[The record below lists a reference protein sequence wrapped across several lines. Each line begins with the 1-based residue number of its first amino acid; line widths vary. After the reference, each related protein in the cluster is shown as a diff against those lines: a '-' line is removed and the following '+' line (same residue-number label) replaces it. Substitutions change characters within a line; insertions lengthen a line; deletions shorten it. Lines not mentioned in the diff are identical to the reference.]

1 MLSCQVMCFL
11 FVISMS
17 EMKLGLYSLL
27 TSCTSKKKKKKKGE
41 KKTINGTFLDPSL
54 TSCEVIHRSA
64 DEGRGDW
71 SADDSMGGICEIN
84 RWWTVPNTFVDD
96 REEWESIKGTHKTVP
111 TGREEVLPAYNLL
124 PSCLLPLSSVEGTR
138 LICMLKNSAGAT
150 AVLLTFWFVRFRGN

>member
-27 TSCTSKKKKKKKGE
+27 TSCTSKKTKKKRGE

-64 DEGRGDW
+64 DEGSGDW

-84 RWWTVPNTFVDD
+84 RRWTVPNTFVDD

-138 LICMLKNSAGAT
+138 LICMLKNSAGAM